1 MGPVL
6 TRQRQENSKFQ
17 ASLAYRMSS
26 RIVRG
31 TQRILISKTNI
42 YTYTPKKKKKK
53 KTRRNLIFKS
63 SLHSIFPNRSMFMEP
78 KLGFEN
84 GNGIM

>member
-31 TQRILISKTNI
+31 TQRILVSKTNI
-42 YTYTPKKKKKK
+42 YTYTPKKK

>member
-42 YTYTPKKKKKK
+42 YTYTPKKK
-53 KTRRNLIFKS
+53 TRRNLIFKS

-78 KLGFEN
+78 KLGFEMVM
-84 GNGIM
+84 G